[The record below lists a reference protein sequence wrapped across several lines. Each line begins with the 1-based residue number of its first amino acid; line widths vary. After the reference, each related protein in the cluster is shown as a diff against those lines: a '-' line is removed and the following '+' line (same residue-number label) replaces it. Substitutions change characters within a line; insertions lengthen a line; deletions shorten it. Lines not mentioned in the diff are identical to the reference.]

1 MDMLVA
7 LAAGLAAGLGLAA
20 PLGAIGVLLIREGL
34 AVGVRAG
41 AAAAAGVAIVDAL
54 YCTLA
59 VVAGAVAAPIIAS
72 WGGIPSIVGGLVLL
86 AIGLRGV
93 HRSWFARE
101 TADTVPDLIAP
112 RCRPRRFM
120 LFVGLTAIN
129 PMTLLYFAAV
139 TVAVGSALTTVPASV
154 AFVVG
159 VAAASFCWQLA
170 LVAVGA
176 VLRTRIT
183 ARVQRLLSVAGFCLV
198 MALGAFAI
206 VSAIVTE
213 R

>member
-1 MDMLVA
+1 MEIVVA

-34 AVGVRAG
+34 AVGVREG

-59 VVAGAVAAPIIAS
+59 VVAGTVAAPIIVS
-72 WGGIPSIVGGLVLL
+72 WGRIPAIVGGVVLL
-86 AIGLRGV
+86 VMGVRGV
-93 HRSWFARE
+93 HLSWNVREATDASPGAIVPRS
-101 TADTVPDLIAP
+101 
-112 RCRPRRFM
+112 RPRRFM

-139 TVAVGSALTTVPASV
+139 TVAVGSALATVPASV
-154 AFVVG
+154 AFIVG
-159 VAAASFCWQLA
+159 VAAASFCWQLG